1 MSPIIQRQVTSF
13 GATMKAVPAALR
25 ATAAPRVWSSL
36 SHRAKA
42 LDNPLKSGHN
52 CTESFDSWFFSR
64 DDFAY
69 VIPKFLKR
77 RRLVAL
83 AIHLLKNLHQMIEGL
98 RFVAAKPV
106 SATVVEKA
114 FNVFVHYR
122 CSPISVRSAARRSW

>member
-1 MSPIIQRQVTSF
+1 
-13 GATMKAVPAALR
+13 MKAIPAALR
-25 ATAAPRVWSSL
+25 ARAAPRVWSSL

-69 VIPKFLKR
+69 VIPQFLKR
-77 RRLVAL
+77 RGLVSL
-83 AIHLLKNLHQMIEGL
+83 PIHLLKYLHQMIEGL

-106 SATVVEKA
+106 SKTATLVVGVPPPTIIPRHDRAK
-114 FNVFVHYR
+114 
-122 CSPISVRSAARRSW
+122 SAYFHSWLAID